1 MKKKLL
7 LLMFLFFAFG
17 VFVLIRY
24 FILQKENPYGRL
36 KVMSSPVASVF
47 LNNLAIGR
55 TPFEDRIKEGEYVLK
70 LIPEG
75 VATDT
80 ASWQGKIRI
89 YQNSLTYV
97 DRELG
102 SSDLTSAGSVFSTTK
117 MIVKPKQPNTGEVEV
132 DTEPNGALVY
142 LDNDEKGTA
151 PLILTDVPAGDH
163 ELSVFIP
170 GFFRRTQKI
179 NVDPGF
185 KVIANFKLAIDQSQ
199 KKIEVKDEENSE
211 EKKATETAQTKK
223 SFVIVLD
230 TPTGWLRV
238 RTEPS
243 INASEAARVKPKDK
257 FELLEERSGWY
268 KINYEKD
275 KEGWISSQY
284 AEKRIE

>member
-7 LLMFLFFAFG
+7 LLLFLFFAFG
-17 VFVLIRY
+17 VFVLVRY
-24 FILQKENPYGRL
+24 FLSKRENSYGRL
-36 KVMSSPVASVF
+36 KVQSSPVSSIF

-55 TPFEDRIKEGEYVLK
+55 TPFEDKVKEGEYILK

-80 ASWQGKIRI
+80 ASWQGKIKI

-97 DRELG
+97 ERELG
-102 SSDLTSAGSVFSTTK
+102 SSDLTSAGSIFSTTK
-117 MIVKPKQPNTGEVEV
+117 MMTKPKAANFGEIEVE
-132 DTEPNGALVY
+132 TEPAGAMVY
-142 LDNDEKGTA
+142 LDNDEKGLA

-163 ELSVFIP
+163 ELSVFSP
-170 GFFRRTQKI
+170 NFFRRSQKI

-185 KVIANFKLAIDQSQ
+185 RVIAQFKLAIDPSQ
-199 KKIEVKDEENSE
+199 KKIEIKDEEE
-211 EKKATETAQTKK
+211 EKKATESAQTKK
-223 SFVIVLD
+223 TYVEVLD

-238 RTEPS
+238 RSEPS

-257 FELLEERSGWY
+257 FELLEEQNGWY

-275 KEGWISSQY
+275 REGWISSQY
-284 AEKRIE
+284 AKKVEE